1 MKKYRISYY
10 DNECIKRS
18 RTIEANST
26 EEATSIGWGIF
37 PEADSI
43 YVSEE
48 V

>member
-10 DNECIKRS
+10 DNDCIKRS
-18 RTIEANST
+18 KVVFANNEDEAKRL
-26 EEATSIGWGIF
+26 GWEVF
-37 PEADSI
+37 PEADSL

>member
-10 DNECIKRS
+10 DDECIKRS
-18 RTIEANST
+18 KTVLANNEDEARQL
-26 EEATSIGWGIF
+26 GWEVF
-37 PEADSI
+37 PEANDL